1 MGEPPCPGGC
11 CLTLAGIAAP
21 MACTVLPPLLTA
33 HLLPRRPS
41 LPRWLPLSSVMEPPA
56 QEVAALMLA
65 GTAALMACT
74 VLPPLLTA
82 HLLQRRPSSQRR
94 LILSKWLP
102 LSSVMV
108 LSALLAAAPMLA
120 GSAALMLSIIS
131 TGLLPKSRKISF
143 NSYFNNLLQKH
154 KM

>member
-1 MGEPPCPGGC
+1 
-11 CLTLAGIAAP
+11 
-21 MACTVLPPLLTA
+21 
-33 HLLPRRPS
+33 
-41 LPRWLPLSSVMEPPA
+41 
-56 QEVAALMLA
+56 MLA

-82 HLLQRRPSSQRR
+82 HSLPKRPSWQRWLPLSSVMELSALLAVAPMLDGTAALMACTVLPLLLTAHLLQRRPSSQR
-94 LILSKWLP
+94 WLP
-102 LSSVMV
+102 PSSVMV

-120 GSAALMLSIIS
+120 GSAALMACTVLPPLLTAHMLSIIS